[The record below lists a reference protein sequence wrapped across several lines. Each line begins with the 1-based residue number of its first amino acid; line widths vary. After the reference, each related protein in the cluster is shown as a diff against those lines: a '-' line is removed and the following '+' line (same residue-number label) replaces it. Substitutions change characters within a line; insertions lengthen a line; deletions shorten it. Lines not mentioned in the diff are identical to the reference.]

1 MRHFRPALRLARSE
15 PIALLSRS
23 LTTRSLAQLRSM
35 ATSQPEPAVLLRAF
49 LRVMLDEI
57 VPKTRAN
64 VASGSKVFG
73 ASVHRKAD
81 LSVVTVGTNT
91 ETESPLLVRPA
102 RCRLSR
108 AEERARRAGESSRRA
123 RRRRRVRAARE
134 AQNPAMS
141 YAGIAA
147 ASQKQKARADCPR
160 LPPPRPP
167 LVRPRLLPPHTRVL
181 ARRSCPPS
189 AL

>member
-1 MRHFRPALRLARSE
+1 VRHFRPALRLARSE

-102 RCRLSR
+102 QCRLLR
-108 AEERARRAGESSRRA
+108 GKGRARRAGESSRRA
-123 RRRRRVRAARE
+123 RRRRRVRIARE
-134 AQNPAMS
+134 NQAVIC
-141 YAGIAA
+141 AGIAA
-147 ASQKQKARADCPR
+147 ASQKQKARADRPR